1 MSTPKFSLKA
11 YERLK
16 SKKQIGYLFANGKSH
31 FTHPFKVFYLLE
43 QNNTPEL
50 WPVKFTVSIPK
61 KKIKLAVKRNLL
73 KRRTREAYRLN
84 KLGLDEKIN
93 KSNYK
98 ISLMFVYLEKEVKN
112 YDVLEKSI
120 LKHINEIIKRI
131 DRLA

>member
-16 SKKQIGYLFANGKSH
+16 SKKQIGYLFANGKSY
-31 FTHPFKVFYLLE
+31 FTYPFKVFYLFE
-43 QNNTPEL
+43 KNDTPDE

-73 KRRTREAYRLN
+73 KRRTRECYRLN
-84 KLGLDEKIN
+84 KLPLDQKVHQ
-93 KSNYK
+93 SHYK
-98 ISLMFVYLEKEVKN
+98 ISLMFVYLENEVKK

-120 LKHINEIIKRI
+120 IKHINEIIKRI
-131 DRLA
+131 DHLS